1 MTTAAI
7 DAAARLSVVRERFYA
22 RMAVTCLMVGML
34 GFAPTYWA
42 PLAEGTSRVPP
53 LIHVHA
59 ALFFA
64 WLLFSTSQAWLVAS
78 GRTVRHREMGLIGIS
93 IATAMLFVGLAL
105 SIQRILMLEAAGQG
119 EAARRFAVI
128 PVTSITFFALMFAL
142 AIANVRRPQVHKRL
156 MLVATISILQA
167 AVGRV
172 FLILAGVRTSRGD
185 LPPLPPSVAVS
196 ILPGLIVD
204 LLIVIAIVH
213 DYRTTGRVHKVYWI
227 GGAAVVALQLVRVPL
242 SATDA
247 WLQFTYWLTAFAG

>member
-22 RMAVTCLMVGML
+22 RMAVACLMVGLL
-34 GFAPTYWA
+34 GFAPTYWV
-42 PLAEGTSRVPP
+42 PLAEGASRLTP
-53 LIHVHA
+53 LTHVHA
-59 ALFFA
+59 ALFFG

-78 GRTVRHREMGLIGIS
+78 GRTPRHRDMGLIGIS
-93 IATAMLFVGLAL
+93 LATAMLFVGMALA
-105 SIQRILMLEAAGQG
+105 IQRVLTLEAAGQG

-128 PVTSITFFALMFAL
+128 PVTGISFFALMVGL

-156 MLVATISILQA
+156 MMVATISILQA
-167 AVGRV
+167 AVGRA
-172 FLILAGVRTSRGD
+172 FLILAGVRTTRGD

-196 ILPGLIVD
+196 VLPGLIAD
-204 LLIVIAIVH
+204 LLIVVAMVH

-227 GGAAVVALQLVRVPL
+227 GGAAVVAMQLVRVPL

-247 WLQFTYWLTAFAG
+247 WLRFTYWLTAFAG

>member
-22 RMAVTCLMVGML
+22 RMAVACLMVGLL
-34 GFAPTYWA
+34 GFAPTYWL
-42 PLAEGTSRVPP
+42 PLAEGASRVTP
-53 LIHVHA
+53 LTHVHA
-59 ALFFA
+59 ALFFG

-78 GRTVRHREMGLIGIS
+78 GRTVRHRDMGLIGIS
-93 IATAMLFVGLAL
+93 LATAMLFVGMAVA
-105 SIQRILMLEAAGQG
+105 IQRMLNLEAAGQG

-128 PVTSITFFALMFAL
+128 PVTAISFFALMIAL

-167 AVGRV
+167 AVGRA
-172 FLILAGVRTSRGD
+172 FLILAGVRPTRGE

-196 ILPGLIVD
+196 ILPGLIAD
-204 LLIVIAIVH
+204 LLIVIAMVH
-213 DYRTTGRVHKVYWI
+213 DHRTTGRVHKVYWI
-227 GGAAVVALQLVRVPL
+227 GGAAVVAMQLVRVPL

-247 WLQFTYWLTAFAG
+247 WLRFTYWLTAFAG